1 MLREKAA
8 NITLVIFNVESF
20 MCESNL
26 LTGIFGYFIRKWKN
40 LLTLLYDAQV
50 MYVAVAARSGH

>member
-1 MLREKAA
+1 MQHH
-8 NITLVIFNVESF
+8 ITLVIFNVESF